1 MMSLDPSPSDV
12 LQYTSAAAAKYA
24 ARSGD
29 DPEEIEQRI
38 LQAVSSEVRDG
49 LAPWA
54 LVVVSVRNSIAGIAK
69 HDRRARRVCD
79 VPTVQAHNGIAK
91 RDRISDQD
99 QAELRLDIETCL
111 ARESPQVRKLCRL
124 LETMTLA
131 EAARE
136 MDVPRS
142 TARGWI
148 ASLRERMEAKG
159 LGPD

>member
-1 MMSLDPSPSDV
+1 MMAIDPSPADV
-12 LQYTSAAAAKYA
+12 LRYAGVEAARYA
-24 ARSGD
+24 ERSGD

-38 LQAVSSEVRDG
+38 LQAVSSEVREG
-49 LAPWA
+49 RAPWA

-69 HDRRARRVCD
+69 HDRRLRRVCD
-79 VPTVQAHNGIAK
+79 VPTVQAGSGIPQQHG
-91 RDRISDQD
+91 ISDQD
-99 QAELRLDIETCL
+99 QAELRMDIETCL